1 MNVKNAATM
10 TQEEIRKQGIAAL
23 AQQLGPVGM
32 IRFLQQFESGHG
44 DYSVER
50 HQWLPDDLE
59 AIARE
64 LVPTNGNGDVTVD

>member
-1 MNVKNAATM
+1 MNAATM
-10 TQEEIRKQGIAAL
+10 TQEEIRQQGIAAL

-44 DYSVER
+44 DYSVEL

-59 AIARE
+59 TIARKLALLKCNAE
-64 LVPTNGNGDVTVD
+64 EPIE

>member
-1 MNVKNAATM
+1 MNAASM
-10 TQEEIRKQGIAAL
+10 TQEEIRQQGIAAL

-32 IRFLQQFESGHG
+32 IRFLQQFETGHG

-59 AIARE
+59 SIASE
-64 LVPTNGNGDVTVD
+64 LSQRNGAPADAGE

>member
-1 MNVKNAATM
+1 MNAATM
-10 TQEEIRKQGIAAL
+10 TQEEIRQQGIAAL

-50 HQWLPDDLE
+50 HQWLSDDLE
-59 AIARE
+59 TIARE
-64 LVPTNGNGDVTVD
+64 LALLKCNAEEPIE